1 MVIARSSASVKPCM
15 DDAKTGCAKVEAVAR
30 RMEVTL
36 VYKGFFFVFMII
48 LKLDR

>member
-1 MVIARSSASVKPCM
+1 M
-15 DDAKTGCAKVEAVAR
+15 DDAKTGCAKVEAEAR

-36 VYKGFFFVFMII
+36 VNRGFLFDFMIV